1 MKLSSRRGRDFLN
14 KTISEKIIS
23 EHAGTELKAG
33 DIAVV
38 NVDLVMSQDGTG
50 PLAVSQIKRMGFSGV
65 KNPGKSIFFIDHAAP
80 SPRKELSN
88 SHIVLREFA
97 VRTGAVISDVGEGI
111 CHQILAESYTCPG
124 DIVIGGDSHTCTSGA
139 LGAFATGMGSTDIA
153 VGYALAK
160 TWLMVPVTIRVNF
173 NRGINRGVFAK
184 DLIIYLIGKITSD
197 GATYKALEFGG
208 EVGSMLS
215 MDERFTIS
223 NMAVEAGAKTGIFSS
238 DDITREYL
246 KSQGREDCFREISA
260 DRGAK
265 YEEII
270 DIDCS
275 VIEPMVSQ
283 PHAVDNALPVSNL
296 EKIMVNQVFIGT
308 CTNGRLSDLKIAA
321 DILKGKK
328 AAAGV
333 RLIVI
338 PASRDVY
345 LKALKTGVLE
355 TLIDSGAMVESP
367 GCGPCVGIHQGIPG
381 DGEVCL
387 STQNR
392 NFKGRMGNPNSFI
405 YLCSPAT
412 AAWSAVRGYIADPR
426 EVLG

>member
-1 MKLSSRRGRDFLN
+1 MN

-23 EHAGTELKAG
+23 EHAGSDLKAG
-33 DIAVV
+33 DIVVV
-38 NVDLVMSQDGTG
+38 NVDIVMSQDGTG
-50 PLAVSQIKRMGFSGV
+50 PLAVSQIKKMGFSGV
-65 KNPGKSIFFIDHAAP
+65 KNPKRSIFFIDHASP

-97 VRTGAVISDVGEGI
+97 SKAGAVVSDVGEGI
-111 CHQILAESYTCPG
+111 CHQILVESYTCPG
-124 DIVIGGDSHTCTSGA
+124 DIIIGGDSHTCTSGA

-153 VGYALAK
+153 AGYALAQ
-160 TWLMVPVTIRVNF
+160 TWLLVPQTIKVNF
-173 NRGINRGVFAK
+173 TRKINKGVFAK

-208 EVGSMLS
+208 EVGSRLS
-215 MDERFTIS
+215 MDERFTVS

-260 DRGAK
+260 DNGAK
-265 YEEII
+265 YEKII

-275 VIEPMVSQ
+275 VVEPMVSQ
-283 PHAVDNALPVSNL
+283 PHTVDNALPVSNL
-296 EKIMVNQVFIGT
+296 EKIMINQVFIGT
-308 CTNGRLSDLKIAA
+308 CTNGRFSDLKIAA

-328 AAAGV
+328 VAGGV
-333 RLIVI
+333 RLIVV
-338 PASRDVY
+338 PASRDIY
-345 LKALKTGVLE
+345 LKALREGVLD
-355 TLIDSGAMVESP
+355 TLIDSGAVVQSP
-367 GCGPCVGIHQGIPG
+367 GCGPCVGIHQGILG

-392 NFKGRMGNPNSFI
+392 NFKGRMGNTGSFI

-412 AAWSAVRGYIADPR
+412 AAWSSVKGYIADPR

>member
-1 MKLSSRRGRDFLN
+1 MD

-23 EHAGTELKAG
+23 EHAGRELKAG

-50 PLAVSQIKRMGFSGV
+50 PLAVSQIKKMGFSGV
-65 KNPGKSIFFIDHAAP
+65 KNPEKSIFFIDHAAP

-97 VRTGAVISDVGEGI
+97 GQTGSVLSDAGEGV

-124 DIVIGGDSHTCTSGA
+124 DIVLGGDSHTCTSGA

-153 VGYALAK
+153 VGYALAS
-160 TWLMVPVTIRVNF
+160 TWIKVPETIKVNF
-173 NRGINRGVFAK
+173 GRKINKGVFAK

-208 EVGSMLS
+208 EVGSILT

-223 NMAVEAGAKTGIFSS
+223 NMAVEAGAKTGIFPS
-238 DDITREYL
+238 DAITKEYL
-246 KSQGREDCFREISA
+246 KSQGRGDCFREITA
-260 DRGAK
+260 DKGAN
-265 YEEII
+265 YEKIM

-283 PHAVDNALPVSNL
+283 PHTVDNALPVSNL

-321 DILKGKK
+321 DILKNKK
-328 AAAGV
+328 VARGV

-338 PASRDVY
+338 PASRDIY
-345 LKALKTGVLE
+345 LEALKTGILE
-355 TLIDSGAMVESP
+355 SLIDSGAIVESP
-367 GCGPCVGIHQGIPG
+367 GCGPCVGIHQGILG

-412 AAWSAVRGYIADPR
+412 AAWSAVKGYIADPR
-426 EVLG
+426 EVLL

>member
-1 MKLSSRRGRDFLN
+1 MN

-38 NVDLVMSQDGTG
+38 DVDIVMSQDGTG
-50 PLAVSQIKRMGFSGV
+50 PLAISQIKKMGFSGV
-65 KNPGKSIFFIDHAAP
+65 KNPKKSIFFIDHAAP

-97 VRTGAVISDVGEGI
+97 SQAGAVLSDVGKGV
-111 CHQILAESYTCPG
+111 CHQILVESYTCPG

-139 LGAFATGMGSTDIA
+139 LGAFATGMGSTDVA

-160 TWLMVPVTIRVNF
+160 TWLMVPQTIKVNF
-173 NRGINRGVFAK
+173 NGRINKGVFAK
-184 DLIIYLIGKITSD
+184 DLIIYLIGKITSE
-197 GATYKALEFGG
+197 GATYKALEFGS
-208 EVGSMLS
+208 EVGSRLN
-215 MDERFTIS
+215 MDDRFTIS
-223 NMAVEAGAKTGIFSS
+223 NMAVEAGAKTGIFPS
-238 DDITREYL
+238 DDVTREYL
-246 KSQGREDCFREISA
+246 RGQGREDCFREIFA
-260 DRGAK
+260 DKGAE
-265 YEEII
+265 YVEVI

-275 VIEPMVSQ
+275 VVEPMISQ
-283 PHAVDNALPVSNL
+283 PHAVDNALPVSSL
-296 EKIMVNQVFIGT
+296 EKIIVDQVFIGT
-308 CTNGRLSDLKIAA
+308 CTNGRFSDLKIAA

-328 AAAGV
+328 VAGGV
-333 RLIVI
+333 RLIVV
-338 PASRDVY
+338 PASKDIY
-345 LKALKTGVLE
+345 LKALREGILE
-355 TLIDSGAMVESP
+355 ILAGSGAVVESP
-367 GCGPCVGIHQGIPG
+367 GCGPCVGIHQGVLG

-392 NFKGRMGNPNSFI
+392 NFKGRMGNPDSFI

-412 AAWSAVRGYIADPR
+412 AAWSAVKGYIADPR